1 MMKTEAVY
9 KTASV
14 LGITRLGSGRRENCN
29 KTDAGLMAG
38 VSILE
43 TSNL

>member
-14 LGITRLGSGRRENCN
+14 FGLNGFLG
-29 KTDAGLMAG
+29 GLCD
-38 VSILE
+38 
-43 TSNL
+43 NNDY